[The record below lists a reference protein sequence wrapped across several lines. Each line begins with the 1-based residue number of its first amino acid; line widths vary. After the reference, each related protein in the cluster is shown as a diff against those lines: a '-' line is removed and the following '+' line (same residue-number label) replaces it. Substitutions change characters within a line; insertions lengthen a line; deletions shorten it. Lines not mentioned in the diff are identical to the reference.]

1 MCWPFKGKH
10 PLKIFVVENID
21 SLQVSIHSYTNLCFE
36 NLSITL
42 SNLIHFLQRPDLKQ
56 YLSQYKSFKNH
67 QPLLSLHH
75 HGKESEAPHLPSPL
89 LHRLFLQPSTPGPL
103 PSMMW
108 PLFPL
113 PLSGGRPPSVT
124 SSRPMGRLIHNILLL
139 QISSPSPP
147 APHHSSPRS
156 ISVTSIATDKGKVSI
171 LCSLHDITS
180 KTHLAMFNGMASAVP
195 RLICPPRTAGDS
207 PLFLSPIDID
217 RKELQRG
224 GEGEYSVWFA
234 L

>member
-1 MCWPFKGKH
+1 VCWPFKGKH

-36 NLSITL
+36 NHSITL

-89 LHRLFLQPSTPGPL
+89 LHRLFLRPSTPGLL

-113 PLSGGRPPSVT
+113 PLSGGRPPSVA
-124 SSRPMGRLIHNILLL
+124 
-139 QISSPSPP
+139 SSPPDGEAHPQHPP
-147 APHHSSPRS
+147 PSDLFPLASS
-156 ISVTSIATDKGKVSI
+156 A
-171 LCSLHDITS
+171 
-180 KTHLAMFNGMASAVP
+180 
-195 RLICPPRTAGDS
+195 S
-207 PLFLSPIDID
+207 PLLPQVDIGYID
-217 RKELQRG
+217 RNRQR
-224 GEGEYSVWFA
+224 EGKYFVFFA
-234 L
+234 

>member
-1 MCWPFKGKH
+1 MWGLSFSRFESVRKSVRVWLDLREEEEVCWPFKGKH

-36 NLSITL
+36 NHSITL

-89 LHRLFLQPSTPGPL
+89 LHRLFLRPSTPGLL

-113 PLSGGRPPSVT
+113 PLSGGRPPSVA
-124 SSRPMGRLIHNILLL
+124 
-139 QISSPSPP
+139 SSPPDGEAHPQHPP
-147 APHHSSPRS
+147 PSDLFP
-156 ISVTSIATDKGKVSI
+156 
-171 LCSLHDITS
+171 
-180 KTHLAMFNGMASAVP
+180 LASGA
-195 RLICPPRTAGDS
+195 S
-207 PLFLSPIDID
+207 PLLPPTDIGYID
-217 RKELQRG
+217 RNRRR
-224 GEGEYSVWFA
+224 EGKYFVFFA
-234 L
+234 